1 VDVLKQ
7 GVAEWN
13 AWRGAHPDIVP
24 DLSEVRLVRADLT
37 GINFSKTNLNGS
49 ALDGATLIDADL
61 SDSSL
66 TEATLLRT
74 NLRRADLR
82 RAKFSLARAFSANFI
97 STRAQGAQ
105 FDGALLWFADFTDAQ
120 CAGASFRDAG
130 LRATWF
136 QRTDLSNADLTYA
149 SFVKTHMDDAILDN
163 CQVYGASIWDLQGVA
178 ARQTNLII
186 TVEGEPVI
194 AVDDLKIAQF
204 IRLLL
209 THSEIRDVIETI
221 GRKAVLILGR
231 FSPERKPILDATRAA
246 LRHHNYVPL
255 MFDFDKPNDRSRI
268 ETVQTLAHLSRFVIA
283 DLTDAKVLL
292 QELQAI
298 VPQLGSL
305 PILPMLQAGSDVN
318 VVIADFAARSNFITE
333 VFEYTDIQQIESQL
347 ATSVIAPAEARR
359 DALAAAEAAFAAKF
373 SKAPALPPQ
382 HA

>member
-1 VDVLKQ
+1 
-7 GVAEWN
+7 
-13 AWRGAHPDIVP
+13 
-24 DLSEVRLVRADLT
+24 
-37 GINFSKTNLNGS
+37 
-49 ALDGATLIDADL
+49 
-61 SDSSL
+61 
-66 TEATLLRT
+66 
-74 NLRRADLR
+74 
-82 RAKFSLARAFSANFI
+82 
-97 STRAQGAQ
+97 
-105 FDGALLWFADFTDAQ
+105 
-120 CAGASFRDAG
+120 
-130 LRATWF
+130 
-136 QRTDLSNADLTYA
+136 
-149 SFVKTHMDDAILDN
+149 MDDAILDN